1 MEGRHMRLSSFAGS
15 DVGRARTG
23 NEDSYF
29 CGRTVFAVADG
40 LGGHQGGEVA
50 SAAAVEP
57 LAALDGRSFAEPGE
71 AAEALAAAIREANG
85 AILDRAAGDPGLWGM
100 GTTLTAAALSGDHQ
114 LQLAHVGDSRA
125 YLLRD
130 GSLDQ
135 LTTDHT
141 VVGELVRRGRLTP
154 EVAAIHPERS
164 ILTRAVGLDPTVPV
178 DLPDPL
184 ELHDGDQVLL
194 CSDGLTEAV
203 GDDQI
208 AALLSASEDGDAACR
223 SLIDAANRAGG
234 PDNITVVLLRVAA
247 G

>member
-1 MEGRHMRLSSFAGS
+1 MRLSSFAGT
-15 DVGRARTG
+15 DVGRARSG

-57 LAALDGRSFAEPGE
+57 LAALDGREFAGAGE
-71 AAEALAAAIREANG
+71 AAEALAAAIREGNA
-85 AILDRAAGDPGLWGM
+85 AILERAAGDPGLWGM
-100 GTTLTAAALSGDHQ
+100 GTTVTAAALAGERH

-130 GSLDQ
+130 GSLEQ

-154 EVAAIHPERS
+154 EQAAIHPERS
-164 ILTRAVGLDPTVPV
+164 ILTRAVGLDPRVPV
-178 DLPDPL
+178 DTPDPV
-184 ELHDGDQVLL
+184 ELRDGDQVLL

-203 GDDQI
+203 DDDRI
-208 AALLSASEDGDAACR
+208 AELLSAGADGEAACR
-223 SLIDAANRAGG
+223 SLIDAANGAGG
-234 PDNITVVLLRVAA
+234 PDNITVVLLRA

>member
-1 MEGRHMRLSSFAGS
+1 MRLSTFAGT
-15 DVGRARTG
+15 DVGRTRSG
-23 NEDSYF
+23 NEDSYV

-57 LAALDGRSFAEPGE
+57 LAALDGREFADPAE
-71 AAEALAAAIREANG
+71 AAEALAGAIAKANS
-85 AILDRAAGDPGLWGM
+85 AILDQASGNPSLWGM
-100 GTTLTAAALSGDHQ
+100 GTTVTAAAVAGDH

-130 GSLDQ
+130 GSFGQ

-154 EVAAIHPERS
+154 EQAAIHPERS
-164 ILTRAVGLDPTVPV
+164 ILTRAVGLDPRVPV
-178 DLPDPL
+178 DTPDPL

-203 GDDQI
+203 DDDRI
-208 AALLSASEDGDAACR
+208 AELLSAAADGEAACR
-223 SLIDAANRAGG
+223 SLIDAANAAGG
-234 PDNITVVLLRVAA
+234 PDNITVVLLRA

>member
-1 MEGRHMRLSSFAGS
+1 MRLSSFAGT
-15 DVGRARTG
+15 DVGRARSG

-57 LAALDGRSFAEPGE
+57 LAALDGREFAEPAK
-71 AAEALAAAIREANG
+71 AAEALTAAIREANS
-85 AILDRAAGDPGLWGM
+85 AILERAAGDPGLWGM
-100 GTTLTAAALSGDHQ
+100 GTTVTAAALAGDRN

-154 EVAAIHPERS
+154 AQAAIHPERS
-164 ILTRAVGLDPTVPV
+164 ILTRAVGLDPQIPV
-178 DLPDPL
+178 DTPDPL
-184 ELHDGDQVLL
+184 ELRDGDQVLL

-203 GDDQI
+203 DDGQI
-208 AALLSASEDGDAACR
+208 AQLLSAEGDGNAACQA
-223 SLIDAANRAGG
+223 LIDTANAAGG
-234 PDNITVVLLRVAA
+234 PDNITVVLLRA

>member
-1 MEGRHMRLSSFAGS
+1 MRLSSFAGT
-15 DVGRARTG
+15 DVGRTRSG

-57 LAALDGRSFAEPGE
+57 LAALDGREFATPAE
-71 AAEALAAAIREANG
+71 AAEALAGAITEANT
-85 AILDRAAGDPGLWGM
+85 AILTQAAGNPSLWGM
-100 GTTLTAAALSGDHQ
+100 GTTVTAAAVAGEDH

-130 GSLDQ
+130 GSFDQ

-154 EVAAIHPERS
+154 AQAAIHPERS
-164 ILTRAVGLDPTVPV
+164 ILTRAVGLEPRIPVDTPDPV
-178 DLPDPL
+178 DLRP
-184 ELHDGDQVLL
+184 GDQLLL

-203 GDDQI
+203 PDPDI
-208 AALLSASEDGDAACR
+208 AEILSNQPDGHAAVR
-223 SLIDAANRAGG
+223 ALIDTANNNGG
-234 PDNITVVLLRVAA
+234 PDNITVILLRAE
-247 G
+247 

>member
-1 MEGRHMRLSSFAGS
+1 MRLSSFAGS
-15 DVGRARTG
+15 DVGRMRSG

-57 LAALDGRSFAEPGE
+57 LAALDGREFPDPGE
-71 AAEALAAAIREANG
+71 AAEALATAIREANQ
-85 AILDRAAGDPGLWGM
+85 AILDRAAGDPSLYGM
-100 GTTLTAAALSGDHQ
+100 GTTVTAAAVAGDGQ
-114 LQLAHVGDSRA
+114 IQLAHVGDSRA
-125 YLLRD
+125 YRLRE
-130 GSLDQ
+130 GTLDQ

-154 EVAAIHPERS
+154 DQAATHPERS
-164 ILTRAVGLDPTVPV
+164 ILTRAVGLDPRVPV

-184 ELHDGDQVLL
+184 ELQAGDQYLL

-203 GDDQI
+203 GDDRI
-208 AALLSASEDGDAACR
+208 AELLSAAPDGQAACR
-223 SLIDAANRAGG
+223 SLIDAANAAGG
-234 PDNITVVLLRVAA
+234 PDNITVVLVRVDQGRATA
-247 G
+247 

>member
-1 MEGRHMRLSSFAGS
+1 MRLSSFAGT
-15 DVGRARTG
+15 DVGRARAG

-57 LAALDGRSFAEPGE
+57 LAALDGHEFADPGE
-71 AAEALAAAIREANG
+71 AAEALTAGIRDGNM
-85 AILDRAAGDPGLWGM
+85 AILERAAGDPGLWGM
-100 GTTLTAAALSGDHQ
+100 GTTVTAAALAAERH

-130 GSLDQ
+130 GSLAQ

-141 VVGELVRRGRLTP
+141 IVGELVRRGRLTP
-154 EVAAIHPERS
+154 EQAAVHPERS
-164 ILTRAVGLDPTVPV
+164 ILTRAVGLDPRVPV
-178 DLPDPL
+178 DTPDPL

-203 GDDQI
+203 DDDRI
-208 AALLSASEDGDAACR
+208 AELLSAADDGDAACR
-223 SLIDAANRAGG
+223 SLIDAANAAGG
-234 PDNITVVLLRVAA
+234 PDNITVVLLRA

>member
-1 MEGRHMRLSSFAGS
+1 MRLSSFAGT
-15 DVGRARTG
+15 DVGRTRSG

-57 LAALDGRSFAEPGE
+57 LAALDGREFATPTE
-71 AAEALAAAIREANG
+71 AAEALAGAITEANTT
-85 AILDRAAGDPGLWGM
+85 ILTQAAGDPGLWGM
-100 GTTLTAAALSGDHQ
+100 GTTVTAGAVAGEDH

-130 GSLDQ
+130 GSFDQ

-154 EVAAIHPERS
+154 AQAAIHPERS
-164 ILTRAVGLDPTVPV
+164 ILTRAVGLDLRIPV
-178 DLPDPL
+178 DIPDRVDLRP
-184 ELHDGDQVLL
+184 GDQVLL

-203 GDDQI
+203 PDPDI
-208 AALLSASEDGDAACR
+208 AEILSNQPDGHAAVR
-223 SLIDAANRAGG
+223 ALIDTANNNGG
-234 PDNITVVLLRVAA
+234 PDNITVILLRAE
-247 G
+247 

>member
-1 MEGRHMRLSSFAGS
+1 MRLSSFAGT
-15 DVGRARTG
+15 DVGRVRSG

-57 LAALDGRSFAEPGE
+57 LAALDGREFAEPGE
-71 AAEALAAAIREANG
+71 AAEALAAAILEGNS
-85 AILDRAAGDPGLWGM
+85 AILERAAGDPGLWGM
-100 GTTLTAAALSGDHQ
+100 GTTVTAAALAGDRH

-154 EVAAIHPERS
+154 EQAAIHPERS
-164 ILTRAVGLDPTVPV
+164 ILTRAVGLDPRVPV
-178 DLPDPL
+178 DTPDPV
-184 ELHDGDQVLL
+184 ELRDGDQVLL

-203 GDDQI
+203 DDGRI
-208 AALLSASEDGDAACR
+208 AELLSATDDGDAACR
-223 SLIDAANRAGG
+223 SLIDAANAAGG
-234 PDNITVVLLRVAA
+234 PDNITVVLLRA

>member
-1 MEGRHMRLSSFAGS
+1 MEGRHMRLSSFAGT
-15 DVGRARTG
+15 DVGLARSG

-50 SAAAVEP
+50 SAAAVAP
-57 LAALDGRSFAEPGE
+57 LAALDGYAFAEPGE
-71 AAEALAAAIREANG
+71 AAEALAAAVRDANEL
-85 AILDRAAGDPGLWGM
+85 ILDQAAGDPALWGM
-100 GTTLTAAALSGDHQ
+100 GTTLTAAALTAEQH

-130 GSLDQ
+130 GNLGQ

-154 EVAAIHPERS
+154 AQAAIHPERS
-164 ILTRAVGLDPTVPV
+164 ILTRAVGLDPIVPV

-184 ELHDGDQVLL
+184 ELRAGDQVML

-203 GDDQI
+203 EDGRI
-208 AALLSASEDGDAACR
+208 AELLAAAGDGDATCR
-223 SLIDAANRAGG
+223 SLIDAANAAGG
-234 PDNITVVLLRVAA
+234 PDNVTVVLLRV

>member
-1 MEGRHMRLSSFAGS
+1 MRLSSFAGT

-57 LAALDGRSFAEPGE
+57 LAALDGREFAEPGE
-71 AAEALAAAIREANG
+71 AAEALVAAIREGNS

-100 GTTLTAAALSGDHQ
+100 GTTVTAAAAVAGGRL

-125 YLLRD
+125 YLFRD
-130 GSLDQ
+130 GSLEQ

-154 EVAAIHPERS
+154 AQAAVHPERS
-164 ILTRAVGLDPTVPV
+164 ILTRAVGLDPRIPV
-178 DLPDPL
+178 DTPDPV
-184 ELHDGDQVLL
+184 ELQAGDQVLL

-203 GDDQI
+203 DEDRI
-208 AALLSASEDGDAACR
+208 AELLSAEADGNAACQA
-223 SLIDAANRAGG
+223 LIDAANTAGG
-234 PDNITVVLLRVAA
+234 PDNITVVLLRA
-247 G
+247 GP

>member
-1 MEGRHMRLSSFAGS
+1 MRLSSFAGT
-15 DVGRARTG
+15 DVGRARSG

-57 LAALDGRSFAEPGE
+57 LAALDGREFAGAGE
-71 AAEALAAAIREANG
+71 AAEALAAAIREGNA
-85 AILDRAAGDPGLWGM
+85 AILERAAGDPGLWGM
-100 GTTLTAAALSGDHQ
+100 GTTVTAAALAGERH

-130 GSLDQ
+130 GSLEQ
-135 LTTDHT
+135 LTSDHT

-154 EVAAIHPERS
+154 EQAAIHPERS
-164 ILTRAVGLDPTVPV
+164 ILTRAVGLDPRVPV
-178 DLPDPL
+178 DTPDPV
-184 ELHDGDQVLL
+184 ELRDGDQVLL

-203 GDDQI
+203 DDDRI
-208 AALLSASEDGDAACR
+208 AELLSAGADGEAACR
-223 SLIDAANRAGG
+223 SLIDAANGAGG
-234 PDNITVVLLRVAA
+234 PDNITVVLLRA

>member
-1 MEGRHMRLSSFAGS
+1 MEEPMRLSSFAGT
-15 DVGRARTG
+15 DVGRARSG

-57 LAALDGRSFAEPGE
+57 LAALDGRELADPDE
-71 AAEALAAAIREANG
+71 AAEALAAAIREGNA

-100 GTTLTAAALSGDHQ
+100 GTTVTAAARAGGHH

-130 GSLDQ
+130 GSLAQ

-141 VVGELVRRGRLTP
+141 VVAELVRRGRLTP
-154 EVAAIHPERS
+154 EQAAIHPERS
-164 ILTRAVGLDPTVPV
+164 ILTRAVGLDPRVPV
-178 DLPDPL
+178 DTPDPL

-203 GDDQI
+203 HDEQI
-208 AALLSASEDGDAACR
+208 AELLARTHDGDAACR
-223 SLIDAANRAGG
+223 SLIDAANAAGG
-234 PDNITVVLLRVAA
+234 PDNITVVLLRA

>member
-1 MEGRHMRLSSFAGS
+1 MRLSSFAGS
-15 DVGRARTG
+15 DVGRARSG

-29 CGRTVFAVADG
+29 CGRSVFAVADG

-50 SAAAVEP
+50 SAVAVAP
-57 LAALDGRSFAEPGE
+57 LAAIDGREFATPAE
-71 AAEALAAAIREANG
+71 AAEALVAAIGEANS

-100 GTTLTAAALSGDHQ
+100 GTTVTAAAVAGERH

-130 GSLDQ
+130 ESLEQ

-154 EVAAIHPERS
+154 EQAAIHPERS
-164 ILTRAVGLDPTVPV
+164 ILTRAVGLDRRVPV
-178 DLPDPL
+178 DTPDPL
-184 ELHDGDQVLL
+184 ELAAGDQVLL

-203 GDDQI
+203 GDPQI
-208 AALLSASEDGDAACR
+208 AELLSADTDGEVACR
-223 SLIDAANRAGG
+223 SLIDAANTAGG
-234 PDNITVVLLRVAA
+234 PDNITVVLVRVS
-247 G
+247 

>member
-1 MEGRHMRLSSFAGS
+1 MRLSSFAGT
-15 DVGRARTG
+15 DVGRTRSG

-57 LAALDGRSFAEPGE
+57 LAALDGRDFATPSE
-71 AAEALAAAIREANG
+71 AAEALAGAIAEANT
-85 AILDRAAGDPGLWGM
+85 AILDQAAGNPSLWGM
-100 GTTLTAAALSGDHQ
+100 GTTVTAAAVTGDH

-125 YLLRD
+125 YLLRE
-130 GSLDQ
+130 GSFDQ

-154 EVAAIHPERS
+154 AQATVHPERS
-164 ILTRAVGLDPTVPV
+164 ILTRAVGLDPRIPV
-178 DLPDPL
+178 DTPDPV
-184 ELHDGDQVLL
+184 ELRQGDQVLL

-203 GDDQI
+203 PDPDI
-208 AALLSASEDGDAACR
+208 AELLSAEPDGHTACQ
-223 SLIDAANRAGG
+223 SLIDTANSNGG
-234 PDNITVVLLRVAA
+234 PDNITVVLLRVE
-247 G
+247 

>member
-1 MEGRHMRLSSFAGS
+1 MRLSSFAGS
-15 DVGRARTG
+15 DVGRLRSG
-23 NEDSYF
+23 NEDSHF
-29 CGRTVFAVADG
+29 CGQTVFAVADG

-57 LAALDGRSFAEPGE
+57 LARLDGRSFKDAGE
-71 AAEALAAAIREANG
+71 AAEALAAAIREANQ
-85 AILDRAAGDPGLWGM
+85 AILDRAAGDPALYGM
-100 GTTLTAAALSGDHQ
+100 GTTVTAAAVAGDGQ

-125 YLLRD
+125 YRLRE
-130 GSLDQ
+130 GALDQ

-154 EVAAIHPERS
+154 EQAAIHPERS
-164 ILTRAVGLDPTVPV
+164 ILTRAVGLDPRVPV
-178 DLPDPL
+178 DTPDPL

-203 GDDQI
+203 HDDQI
-208 AALLSASEDGDAACR
+208 AELLSAAGDGDAACR
-223 SLIDAANRAGG
+223 SLIDAANAAGG
-234 PDNITVVLLRVAA
+234 PDNITVVLLRA

>member
-1 MEGRHMRLSSFAGS
+1 MRLRTFAGT
-15 DVGRARTG
+15 DVGRTRSG
-23 NEDSYF
+23 NEDSYL

-57 LAALDGRSFAEPGE
+57 LAALDGREFAGAGE
-71 AAEALAAAIREANG
+71 AAEALAAAIREGNA
-85 AILDRAAGDPGLWGM
+85 AILERAAGDPGLWGM
-100 GTTLTAAALSGDHQ
+100 GTTMTAAALAGERH

-130 GSLDQ
+130 GSLEQ

-154 EVAAIHPERS
+154 EQAAIHPERS
-164 ILTRAVGLDPTVPV
+164 ILTRAVGLDPRVPV
-178 DLPDPL
+178 DTPDPV
-184 ELHDGDQVLL
+184 ELRDGDQVLL

-203 GDDQI
+203 DDDRI
-208 AALLSASEDGDAACR
+208 AELLSAGADGEAACR
-223 SLIDAANRAGG
+223 SLIDAANGAGG
-234 PDNITVVLLRVAA
+234 PDNITVVLLRA

>member
-1 MEGRHMRLSSFAGS
+1 MRLSNFAGT
-15 DVGRARTG
+15 DVGRARSG

-57 LAALDGRSFAEPGE
+57 LAALDGREFADPAE
-71 AAEALAAAIREANG
+71 AAEALTAAIREANS

-100 GTTLTAAALSGDHQ
+100 GTTVTAAALAGDRY

-130 GSLDQ
+130 GSLEQ

-141 VVGELVRRGRLTP
+141 VVAELVRRGRLTP
-154 EVAAIHPERS
+154 AQAAIHPERS
-164 ILTRAVGLDPTVPV
+164 ILTRAVGLDPRIPV
-178 DLPDPL
+178 DTPEPV
-184 ELHDGDQVLL
+184 ELRDGDQVLL
-194 CSDGLTEAV
+194 SSDGLTEAV
-203 GDDQI
+203 DDDQI
-208 AALLSASEDGDAACR
+208 AELLSSQDNGNAACQA
-223 SLIDAANRAGG
+223 LIDAANAAGG
-234 PDNITVVLLRVAA
+234 PDNITVVLLRV

>member
-1 MEGRHMRLSSFAGS
+1 MRLRSFAGS
-15 DVGRARTG
+15 DVGLARSG

-57 LAALDGRSFAEPGE
+57 LAALDGHGFADPGE
-71 AAEALAAAIREANG
+71 AAEALAAAVRDAN
-85 AILDRAAGDPGLWGM
+85 AVILERAAGDPGLWGM
-100 GTTLTAAALSGDHQ
+100 GTTVTAAALAGERH

-130 GSLDQ
+130 GSLEQ

-154 EVAAIHPERS
+154 EQAAIHPERS
-164 ILTRAVGLDPTVPV
+164 ILTRAVGLDPRVPV
-178 DLPDPL
+178 DTPDPV
-184 ELHDGDQVLL
+184 ELRDGDQVLL

-203 GDDQI
+203 DDDRI
-208 AALLSASEDGDAACR
+208 TELLSAGADGEAACR
-223 SLIDAANRAGG
+223 SLIDAANAAGG
-234 PDNITVVLLRVAA
+234 PDNITVVLLRA

>member
-1 MEGRHMRLSSFAGS
+1 MRLSSFAGS
-15 DVGRARTG
+15 DVGRMRSG

-29 CGRTVFAVADG
+29 CGQTVFAVADG

-50 SAAAVEP
+50 SATAVEP
-57 LAALDGRSFAEPGE
+57 LARLDGRSFKDAGE
-71 AAEALAAAIREANG
+71 AAEALAAAIREANE
-85 AILDRAAGDPGLWGM
+85 AILDRAAGDPALYGM
-100 GTTLTAAALSGDHQ
+100 CTTVTAAVAGGGY

-125 YLLRD
+125 YLLR
-130 GSLDQ
+130 GGTLEQ

-154 EVAAIHPERS
+154 QQAAVHPERS
-164 ILTRAVGLDPTVPV
+164 ILTRAVGLDPRVPV

-184 ELHDGDQVLL
+184 EVQPGDQLLL

-203 GDDQI
+203 ADGRI
-208 AALLSASEDGDAACR
+208 AELLSAAPDGQVACR
-223 SLIDAANRAGG
+223 SLIDAANDAGG
-234 PDNITVVLLRVAA
+234 PDNITVVLVRV